1 MDFFFLFQ
9 NSLLSLLFQLLAQK
23 TGNGLFVDNLYQF
36 ASLVVMVRSGNL
48 LMTRVYFSGFMIMD
62 ERVQLFG
69 KSG

>member
-1 MDFFFLFQ
+1 MDFFLFQ

-62 ERVQLFG
+62 ERV
-69 KSG
+69 